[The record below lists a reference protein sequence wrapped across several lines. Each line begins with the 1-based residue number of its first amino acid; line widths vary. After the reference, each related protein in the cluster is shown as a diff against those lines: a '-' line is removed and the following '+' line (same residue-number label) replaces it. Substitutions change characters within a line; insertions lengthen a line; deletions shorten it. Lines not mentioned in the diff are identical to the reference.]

1 MKKYQIGNI
10 IKTKKGDKC
19 IIVDM
24 EEKEAFVFN
33 LSEMEPEKIKI
44 TDIKEKV
51 GDANYTTVVINGKK
65 QVRNQNEEEATEVDE
80 EEIIEEEIETSEEDN
95 DPTEAFG
102 ELMKLFGKAAT
113 ELGNIFTKIA
123 ESDDC
128 IYRGGLPIFG
138 ADHLVPDSL
147 VSIKKKWRAKQPS
160 SLTSDTLAHVLYLS
174 ACNSYERNKEIIVD
188 SVGFGSLSYAI
199 SKAFEKYDLS
209 NLYAWREAILDKMK
223 KDVPFQSP
231 QTRSSLSF
239 DTIEVTE
246 SPIKISETRDSKITY
261 IIVGVI
267 LTVLLF
273 VLWIMKKVMK

>member
-33 LSEMEPEKIKI
+33 FSEMEPEKIKI

-51 GDANYTTVVINGKK
+51 GDANCTTIVINGKK

-123 ESDDC
+123 ESDENDT
-128 IYRGGLPIFG
+128 
-138 ADHLVPDSL
+138 
-147 VSIKKKWRAKQPS
+147 KK
-160 SLTSDTLAHVLYLS
+160 
-174 ACNSYERNKEIIVD
+174 
-188 SVGFGSLSYAI
+188 
-199 SKAFEKYDLS
+199 
-209 NLYAWREAILDKMK
+209 
-223 KDVPFQSP
+223 
-231 QTRSSLSF
+231 
-239 DTIEVTE
+239 
-246 SPIKISETRDSKITY
+246 
-261 IIVGVI
+261 
-267 LTVLLF
+267 
-273 VLWIMKKVMK
+273 

>member
-51 GDANYTTVVINGKK
+51 GDANCTTIVINGKK

-123 ESDDC
+123 ESDEDE
-128 IYRGGLPIFG
+128 
-138 ADHLVPDSL
+138 
-147 VSIKKKWRAKQPS
+147 
-160 SLTSDTLAHVLYLS
+160 T
-174 ACNSYERNKEIIVD
+174 ER
-188 SVGFGSLSYAI
+188 
-199 SKAFEKYDLS
+199 
-209 NLYAWREAILDKMK
+209 
-223 KDVPFQSP
+223 
-231 QTRSSLSF
+231 
-239 DTIEVTE
+239 
-246 SPIKISETRDSKITY
+246 
-261 IIVGVI
+261 
-267 LTVLLF
+267 
-273 VLWIMKKVMK
+273 

>member
-51 GDANYTTVVINGKK
+51 GDANCTTIVINGKK

-123 ESDDC
+123 DGEQD
-128 IYRGGLPIFG
+128 G
-138 ADHLVPDSL
+138 
-147 VSIKKKWRAKQPS
+147 K
-160 SLTSDTLAHVLYLS
+160 
-174 ACNSYERNKEIIVD
+174 N
-188 SVGFGSLSYAI
+188 
-199 SKAFEKYDLS
+199 
-209 NLYAWREAILDKMK
+209 
-223 KDVPFQSP
+223 
-231 QTRSSLSF
+231 
-239 DTIEVTE
+239 
-246 SPIKISETRDSKITY
+246 
-261 IIVGVI
+261 
-267 LTVLLF
+267 
-273 VLWIMKKVMK
+273 

>member
-123 ESDDC
+123 ESDEDE
-128 IYRGGLPIFG
+128 
-138 ADHLVPDSL
+138 
-147 VSIKKKWRAKQPS
+147 
-160 SLTSDTLAHVLYLS
+160 T
-174 ACNSYERNKEIIVD
+174 ER
-188 SVGFGSLSYAI
+188 
-199 SKAFEKYDLS
+199 
-209 NLYAWREAILDKMK
+209 
-223 KDVPFQSP
+223 
-231 QTRSSLSF
+231 
-239 DTIEVTE
+239 
-246 SPIKISETRDSKITY
+246 
-261 IIVGVI
+261 
-267 LTVLLF
+267 
-273 VLWIMKKVMK
+273 